1 MIKIRDIY
9 ESIITEVFNKDLT
22 TLTSEQLQE
31 YINEPM
37 DPAHYIEV
45 FYSKFIKIRNGI
57 YAEYAVVTFDSLID
71 NTYLVNYVTI
81 MDSEKQGIIF
91 KDITPIPEK
100 EFDTKEQAIDYVK
113 SL

>member
-1 MIKIRDIY
+1 
-9 ESIITEVFNKDLT
+9 
-22 TLTSEQLQE
+22 
-31 YINEPM
+31 
-37 DPAHYIEV
+37 
-45 FYSKFIKIRNGI
+45 
-57 YAEYAVVTFDSLID
+57 
-71 NTYLVNYVTI
+71 